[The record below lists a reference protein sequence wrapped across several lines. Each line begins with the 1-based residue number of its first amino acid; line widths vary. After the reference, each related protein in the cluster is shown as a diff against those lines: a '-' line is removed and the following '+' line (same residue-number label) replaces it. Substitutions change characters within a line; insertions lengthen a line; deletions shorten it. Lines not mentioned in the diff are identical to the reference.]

1 MAVVCVPG
9 NQLLPVTFV
18 GLQFLLLSWSSF
30 QQFLLQESRVSD
42 VNLEGEKID
51 VSKARAKLKQ
61 GERLKNTKVMELH
74 L

>member
-1 MAVVCVPG
+1 M
-9 NQLLPVTFV
+9 
-18 GLQFLLLSWSSF
+18 
-30 QQFLLQESRVSD
+30 SD